1 MAKFGS
7 RLIRDEND
15 RETLHWIWQLTLG
28 TRHYCVVLG
37 VIQIIQ
43 ALLSVLFALVLKS
56 LIDYAVAGNTQ
67 EFITWSIILVAFLVA
82 MTVLGAITR
91 YYGELSRSTY
101 ENRFKSRF
109 FDVLLSKDF
118 GSVEVIHSG
127 EWMNRLTSDTKVVAE
142 NITSL
147 IPELLGTIAKLI
159 GAIVVLL
166 IMQPLF
172 AYILIPCGI
181 LMLVL
186 SFGFRKVMKRL
197 HKRIQEADG
206 KLRVFMQERL
216 SNLLVVHAF
225 QREEETSS
233 AAKGF
238 MSAHKSERM
247 HRNSFSNLCNT
258 GLSAIM
264 RGAYAAAAI
273 YCGFGILVGSLTYG
287 TFTAVLQLV
296 NQVQSPFMRLSG
308 VVPAFYAMLAS
319 AERLMEVEALR
330 EHQAAR
336 ESVVTAT
343 AAQSS
348 EQITPVTPVAPAATA
363 TTLQHAAPAM
373 PSAISAPSDFTS
385 FGISNAT
392 FSYLRILQAEE
403 ANASEVLR
411 ALLNEEYSSA
421 SLIEQPVFKG
431 MSFEAK
437 RGEFI
442 ALTGESGCG
451 KSTLLK
457 LLMGVYHLR
466 KGECYVVDAQGARHE
481 LNSQQAK
488 MFAYVP
494 QGNQLMSGTIREMI
508 AFGNV
513 ELANDDARIWNA
525 LDVACARGFVEQLEH
540 GIDANLGESGQGLS
554 EGQMQRLSIARAIA
568 SARPVLLLDECTSA
582 LDGAIEKR
590 VLENLRALPEK
601 TVLIV
606 THRPAALDVCDRSV
620 NFECIL

>member
-238 MSAHKSERM
+238 MSEHKSERM

-273 YCGFGILVGSLTYG
+273 YCGFGILMGSLTYG

-330 EHQAAR
+330 EH
-336 ESVVTAT
+336 
-343 AAQSS
+343 
-348 EQITPVTPVAPAATA
+348 
-363 TTLQHAAPAM
+363 HAAPAM
-373 PSAISAPSDFTS
+373 PSALVAPSAPSDFTS

-513 ELANDDARIWNA
+513 ELANDDERIWNA

-590 VLENLRALPEK
+590 VLENLRALPDK

-620 NFECIL
+620 NFECTL

>member
-273 YCGFGILVGSLTYG
+273 YCGFGILMGSLTYG

-330 EHQAAR
+330 EHQAAG

-348 EQITPVTPVAPAATA
+348 EQTVPSTPSA
-363 TTLQHAAPAM
+363 LAAP
-373 PSAISAPSDFTS
+373 SAPSDFTS

-421 SLIEQPVFKG
+421 SLIEQPVFKD

-466 KGECYVVDAQGARHE
+466 KGECYVVDAQGTRHE

-513 ELANDDARIWNA
+513 ELANDDERIWNA

-620 NFECIL
+620 NFECTL

>member
-15 RETLHWIWQLTLG
+15 RETLRWIWQLTLG

-37 VIQIIQ
+37 IVQIIQ
-43 ALLSVLFALVLKS
+43 ALLSVLSALILKS
-56 LIDYAVAGNTQ
+56 LIDYAVAGSMQ
-67 EFITWSIILVAFLVA
+67 GFIVWSIVLVVFLVV
-82 MTVLGAITR
+82 MTVLDAITR

-109 FDVLLSKDF
+109 FDALLSKDF

-186 SFGFRKVMKRL
+186 SFGFRKIMKRL

-225 QREEETSS
+225 QRESETSS
-233 AAKGF
+233 ASKVF
-238 MSAHKSERM
+238 MSAHKEERM
-247 HRNSFSNLCNT
+247 HRNHFSNVCNT
-258 GLSAIM
+258 GLATIM
-264 RGAYAAAAI
+264 RGAYGAAAI
-273 YCGFGILVGSLTYG
+273 YCGFGILMGSLTYG

-330 EHQAAR
+330 EHQAADTT
-336 ESVVTAT
+336 VAIAT
-343 AAQSS
+343 SAAQS
-348 EQITPVTPVAPAATA
+348 APA
-363 TTLQHAAPAM
+363 
-373 PSAISAPSDFTS
+373 DFAS

-403 ANASEVLR
+403 SNASEVLR
-411 ALLNEEYSSA
+411 ALLNEEYSSV
-421 SLIEQPVFKG
+421 SLIEQPVFKD

-466 KGECYVVDAQGARHE
+466 QGECYVVDSQGARHE

-508 AFGNV
+508 AFGNT
-513 ELANDDARIWNA
+513 ELANDDDSIWNA

-540 GIDANLGESGQGLS
+540 GIDANLGESGTGLS

-568 SARPVLLLDECTSA
+568 SERPVLLLDECTSA

-590 VLENLRALPEK
+590 VLENLRALSEK

-620 NFECIL
+620 NFECTL